1 MLDFKKNKVED
12 SKLIQTSPENH
23 CVVQIC
29 LWCFYTETRK
39 IVCVKKK
46 KNGPCALALLSFS
59 AVKDRVV
66 PVCI

>member
-23 CVVQIC
+23 CVVQIR
-29 LWCFYTETRK
+29 LWGFYTETRK
-39 IVCVKKK
+39 IVCGEKKT
-46 KNGPCALALLSFS
+46 GPCALALSSFS